1 MILSTFTKVA
11 SHGLRGAATKQS
23 FRKWR
28 FLSFL
33 DSPLRSC
40 VGYLSL
46 SPRAFGESR
55 PWGPVCPCNLR
66 ASPILFQHSYI
77 LCVSGRASIT
87 LPVAFYRKFHS
98 QIRSI
103 MVFLPTWQWSGISGK
118 DRETEA
124 GLLGTFPR
132 TFTVCALRKLACF
145 YIAMTL
151 SLDFTLQW
159 YIRRETEQR
168 FSCIENQALSYRHS
182 GNDPYL

>member
-1 MILSTFTKVA
+1 MILSTFTKVV

-132 TFTVCALRKLACF
+132 DVYRLCALKVGMFLHSNDSLSWFHASVIYTAWDRTTFFMYRKSSF
-145 YIAMTL
+145 V
-151 SLDFTLQW
+151 LQTF
-159 YIRRETEQR
+159 R
-168 FSCIENQALSYRHS
+168 
-182 GNDPYL
+182 